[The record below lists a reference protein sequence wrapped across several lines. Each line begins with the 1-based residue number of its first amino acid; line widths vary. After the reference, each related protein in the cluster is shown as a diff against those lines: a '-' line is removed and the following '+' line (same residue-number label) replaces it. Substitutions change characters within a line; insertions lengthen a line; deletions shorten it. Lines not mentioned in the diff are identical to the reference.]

1 MTIEI
6 SRDIAL
12 DLIHSRIREL
22 DSQIELILE
31 RWATG
36 TIEDFLNA
44 VKTGKIIEAED
55 DAIDIENLRDKRNK
69 IKELL
74 S

>member
-6 SRDIAL
+6 SRDLAL
-12 DLIHSRIREL
+12 DLIHSRIRER
-22 DSQIELILE
+22 DSQIELILS
-31 RWATG
+31 RWG
-36 TIEDFLNA
+36 KVTIEDFIVS